1 MILKKLPANLKTLI
15 LIYLIFIILLITG
28 LKSFKDFGIYG
39 DEPIHRWIGSIYYL
53 HIKEIIF
60 NFNFNNEFLDQINN
74 LYKDEYLKLWVQ
86 YPIFFDLFTEFL
98 VDIFNIKTSKGI
110 FELRH
115 ITNFIIFYISLVFL
129 FKLLKKRFG
138 SNVLSI
144 LGVLLVFLSPR
155 IFSESFYNSKDILFL
170 SLSVINL
177 YYSYKFINSQNKKN
191 LIFYSL
197 SAGLL
202 INSRVMGLFF
212 PILTFSFIIFE
223 ILESKYFLRDKLIKI
238 LISFIIIFFI
248 VFLFWP
254 FMWTNTVDKFLFYL
268 NFVQQNLGVF
278 TNTYF
283 GETILSTQTPWHFR
297 FIWISI
303 TIPILVILFSMLGFI
318 KIFFTL
324 IKNISNLEKTNK
336 LWLSKF
342 ERFDFFIFILFFF
355 PLLSL
360 LKFTNSFD
368 GWRHYYYIY
377 PLLIYF
383 NILFLKNLK
392 ISNKNLYKLFIFLIT
407 VNLSLV
413 GDWMIKNHPHQY
425 TYFNFIKKNIIKKN
439 FNVDY
444 MGLSLNHA
452 LNHILLNDERDKIS
466 VSSLG
471 ETSIEGSSLILSK
484 DDQERLKFVNYK
496 DADYIINTFRP
507 RVGKKILIDTNNF
520 SKYYD
525 LIIDNNLVN
534 RIYKRKEF

>member
-318 KIFFTL
+318 KIFVTL

-392 ISNKNLYKLFIFLIT
+392 ISNKNLYKLCIFLIT

-425 TYFNFIKKNIIKKN
+425 TYFNFIKRNIIKKN

-471 ETSIEGSSLILSK
+471 ETSIEGSSLILTK

>member
-98 VDIFNIKTSKGI
+98 VDIFNIKTSKSI

-223 ILESKYFLRDKLIKI
+223 ILESKYFFK
-238 LISFIIIFFI
+238 
-248 VFLFWP
+248 
-254 FMWTNTVDKFLFYL
+254 
-268 NFVQQNLGVF
+268 
-278 TNTYF
+278 
-283 GETILSTQTPWHFR
+283 
-297 FIWISI
+297 
-303 TIPILVILFSMLGFI
+303 
-318 KIFFTL
+318 
-324 IKNISNLEKTNK
+324 
-336 LWLSKF
+336 
-342 ERFDFFIFILFFF
+342 
-355 PLLSL
+355 
-360 LKFTNSFD
+360 
-368 GWRHYYYIY
+368 
-377 PLLIYF
+377 
-383 NILFLKNLK
+383 
-392 ISNKNLYKLFIFLIT
+392 
-407 VNLSLV
+407 
-413 GDWMIKNHPHQY
+413 
-425 TYFNFIKKNIIKKN
+425 
-439 FNVDY
+439 
-444 MGLSLNHA
+444 
-452 LNHILLNDERDKIS
+452 
-466 VSSLG
+466 
-471 ETSIEGSSLILSK
+471 
-484 DDQERLKFVNYK
+484 
-496 DADYIINTFRP
+496 
-507 RVGKKILIDTNNF
+507 
-520 SKYYD
+520 
-525 LIIDNNLVN
+525 
-534 RIYKRKEF
+534 

>member
-1 MILKKLPANLKTLI
+1 M
-15 LIYLIFIILLITG
+15 
-28 LKSFKDFGIYG
+28 
-39 DEPIHRWIGSIYYL
+39 
-53 HIKEIIF
+53 
-60 NFNFNNEFLDQINN
+60 
-74 LYKDEYLKLWVQ
+74 Q
-86 YPIFFDLFTEFL
+86 YPIFFDLLTEFL

-115 ITNFIIFYISLVFL
+115 ITNFIIFYVSLVFL
-129 FKLLKKRFG
+129 FKLLKKRFD

-238 LISFIIIFFI
+238 FISFIIIFFI

-383 NILFLKNLK
+383 NILFLKHLK
-392 ISNKNLYKLFIFLIT
+392 ISNINLYKLSIFLIS

-425 TYFNFIKKNIIKKN
+425 TYFNFIKRNIIKKN

-471 ETSIEGSSLILSK
+471 ETSIEGSSLILTK